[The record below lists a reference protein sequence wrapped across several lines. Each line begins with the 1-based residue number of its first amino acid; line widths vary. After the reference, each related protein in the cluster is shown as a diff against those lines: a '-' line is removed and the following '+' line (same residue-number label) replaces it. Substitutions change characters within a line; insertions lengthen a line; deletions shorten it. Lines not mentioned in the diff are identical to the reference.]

1 MDSFRRL
8 GRLLGAVILL
18 GAWLTGPAL
27 ALDAK
32 TVRDIERATSAEK
45 LASLADKI
53 TSDAATRQ
61 PKDFEEGTQIAAET
75 NSYLLYIIAKQNTI
89 LIRLEQDDED

>member
-1 MDSFRRL
+1 MNARRGWGRRL
-8 GRLLGAVILL
+8 GVAFLLGT
-18 GAWLTGPAL
+18 WLAGPAV

-32 TVRDIERATSAEK
+32 TVRDIQRADSAEK
-45 LASLADKI
+45 LASLADKV

-75 NSYLLYIIAKQNTI
+75 NTYLLYIIAKQNT
-89 LIRLEQDDED
+89 LLLRLQ

>member
-1 MDSFRRL
+1 MNVRKGFGRRL
-8 GRLLGAVILL
+8 GVWIML
-18 GAWLTGPAL
+18 GAWLAAPAL

-32 TVRDIERATSAEK
+32 TVRDIERADSAEK

-61 PKDFEEGTQIAAET
+61 PKDFEEGTQIATET
-75 NSYLLYIIAKQNTI
+75 SSYLLYIIAKQNT
-89 LIRLEQDDED
+89 LLLKAQEQE